1 MKYFLRETEGTP
13 NGFVLQ
19 DIEKGDEEWGEN
31 EFLEPGHI

>member
-1 MKYFLRETEGTP
+1 MKYFLGETEGTP

-19 DIEKGDEEWGEN
+19 DIGKGDEKWGEN